1 MDKKPMILL
10 VEDDEEL
17 ASVYRARFEAEGF
30 ATAWAENGEL
40 ALARVTESKPDLILL
55 DIMMPRVSGFD
66 VLDILRNTP
75 QTQHA
80 KIVMMSALSSD
91 KDIAKAKSLG
101 VDDYL
106 VKSQVAMA
114 DVVHIVKKHLGMLDD
129 GSRPAQAA
137 GDMPADASM
146 APPSPPPVE
155 PPSTS

>member
-40 ALARVTESKPDLILL
+40 ALARVTESQPDLILL

-146 APPSPPPVE
+146 TPPSPPPVE
-155 PPSTS
+155 PTSTT